1 MERMSVRRSLII
13 LALLVFSLPA
23 LAFAVRTNN
32 LRRGDS
38 FRNWQLNAV
47 QRGSVAVTIT
57 AIGAIE
63 ADTAVRLSFTEPGRV
78 VEALAQPGDMVEAG
92 DVLVRLADE
101 NERIAYEQ
109 AMLSL
114 RLAELQKQAL
124 LEPPQ
129 EWEIR
134 AAEANV
140 ASAQGA
146 YTSILNAV
154 SDEEIRAAELRYQQ
168 ALTAEEDARR
178 TRIEADGGYPDEYY
192 RILDAQIGT
201 ASFNV
206 EIARLQL
213 EALRHPDNSD
223 QLSLAGARIVQA
235 QRELERLK
243 AGPSQ
248 AEIDRADVAIR
259 QALVQV
265 EQAELALNR
274 RALTAPFAGLVSVV
288 NVEEGALIVP
298 GQPVIEMVDSAPL
311 RLTVQVDEIDVRQ
324 IREGMPASIEL
335 DALPGLVFPAKLEQ
349 IALLGRN
356 EDGIISYD
364 VRLALETP
372 DPRARVGMTAEA
384 SIIIEERRDV
394 LVVPNAYIRLDRNAD
409 TAFVN
414 VLSPDGTLVEK
425 EIVLGLRGQDT
436 SEIVSGLAAGD
447 VIVIDLAAQGFN
459 LLGG

>member
-1 MERMSVRRSLII
+1 M
-13 LALLVFSLPA
+13 
-23 LAFAVRTNN
+23 
-32 LRRGDS
+32 
-38 FRNWQLNAV
+38 
-47 QRGSVAVTIT
+47 
-57 AIGAIE
+57 
-63 ADTAVRLSFTEPGRV
+63 
-78 VEALAQPGDMVEAG
+78 
-92 DVLVRLADE
+92 
-101 NERIAYEQ
+101 
-109 AMLSL
+109 
-114 RLAELQKQAL
+114 
-124 LEPPQ
+124 
-129 EWEIR
+129 
-134 AAEANV
+134 
-140 ASAQGA
+140 
-146 YTSILNAV
+146 
-154 SDEEIRAAELRYQQ
+154 
-168 ALTAEEDARR
+168 
-178 TRIEADGGYPDEYY
+178 
-192 RILDAQIGT
+192 LDAQIGT

-213 EALRHPDNSD
+213 EALRSPDNRD
-223 QLSLAGARIVQA
+223 QLGLAGARIAQA

-265 EQAELALNR
+265 EQAGLALNR
-274 RALTAPFAGLVSVV
+274 RALAAPFAGLVSVV

-335 DALPGLVFPAKLEQ
+335 DALPGLVFPARLEQ

-425 EIVLGLRGQDT
+425 ELVLGLRGQDA